1 MKEEWK
7 DIVGFEGLY
16 KVSTLGRVKSL
27 RKNKI
32 MNFTTRSG
40 YNVLNLRKEGKRY
53 SKQVHRLVAEAFIEN
68 PQNKPIVNH
77 KDTNRKNN
85 NVNNLEWCTQK
96 ENVLFSAYKMRHRK
110 TISHTN
116 TGEKYIYY
124 RKSNNTYRIVID
136 GKEYKSRKTLSE
148 AIKVRDTIIN
158 EVNNR

>member
-32 MNFTTRSG
+32 MSFTTRSG
-40 YNVLNLRKEGKRY
+40 YSVLNLRKEGKRY
-53 SKQVHRLVAEAFIEN
+53 SKQVHRLVADAFIEN

-110 TISHTN
+110 AISHTN

-136 GKEYKSRKTLSE
+136 GKEYKPRKTLSE
-148 AIKVRDTIIN
+148 AIKVRDMIIN